1 MDGNPINHK
10 AGGGC
15 PVMHGGN
22 TATDNAVTKWWPEAL
37 NLDIL
42 HQHDRRTDPM
52 DEGYNHREA
61 VKALDFEAVRADVET
76 LLTDS
81 QDWWPADWGHYGGLM
96 IRLAWHSAGSYRLG
110 DGRGGGG
117 AGNIRFAP
125 LNSWPDNAS
134 LDKARRLLW
143 PVKKK
148 YGNALS
154 WADLILLSGTVA
166 YEAMGLKTFGFG
178 FGREDIWGPE
188 KDVYWGS
195 ENQWLAPS
203 ENRYGDLA
211 TPGTMENPLAAV
223 HMGLVYVNPEGVN
236 GNPDPART
244 ALHIRET
251 FGRMAMD
258 DVETAA
264 LTCGGHT
271 VGKAHGAM
279 AGDNIGAEPEGCP
292 VHNQGFGW
300 NNPDQD
306 GKATN
311 AFTSGIEGAW
321 SKEPLKF
328 DMGYFDYLFGYEW
341 ELTKSPAGA
350 HQYQPV
356 NMPEDEKPV
365 DPTDPSVRR
374 MPMMTDADM
383 AMKVDP
389 IYSEICQKFM
399 ADPEF
404 FRDAFARAWF
414 KLTHRDM
421 GPRPNYYG
429 PFVPDEELIWQDPI
443 PAGSTSYD
451 VDAVKAKI
459 AECGLTASEMIATAW
474 DSARTFRG
482 SDKRGGANG
491 ARIRLA
497 PQKDWAGNEP
507 VRLAKVLGILEP
519 IAGDAGAS
527 IADVIVLA
535 GNVGLEQAIKA
546 AGFGVNVPFTP
557 GRGDAT
563 DAQTDADSFSVLE
576 PLADGFRNW
585 QLKEYSV
592 SPEAMMLDRAQLL
605 GLTAAEMT
613 VLVGGMRV
621 LGTNH
626 GGGKHGVFTNRV
638 GALTTDFFVNLT
650 DMGMSWHPV
659 DGGTYELRDRATGAV
674 KFTATSADLVFGSNS
689 ILRAYAEVYAQ
700 DDNAEKFV
708 RDFVA
713 AWTKVMNNDRF
724 DLVA

>member
-1 MDGNPINHK
+1 MDGTPHNHQS
-10 AGGGC
+10 GGC

-22 TATDNAVTKWWPEAL
+22 TGTGNSVTKWWPDAL

-42 HQHDRRTDPM
+42 SQHDTRTNPM
-52 DEGYNHREA
+52 DADYNHREA
-61 VKALDFEAVRADVET
+61 VKGLDFKAVRADVEA

-110 DGRGGGG
+110 DGRGGAGS
-117 AGNIRFAP
+117 GNIRFAP

-154 WADLILLSGTVA
+154 WADLIVLSGTVA
-166 YEAMGLKTFGFG
+166 YESMGLKTFGFG

-203 ENRYGDLA
+203 ENRYGDLE
-211 TPGTMENPLAAV
+211 TPGTLENPLGAV
-223 HMGLVYVNPEGVN
+223 HMGLIYVNPEGVN
-236 GNPDPART
+236 GNPDPAKT
-244 ALHIRET
+244 AMHIRET
-251 FGRMAMD
+251 FARMAMND
-258 DVETAA
+258 EETAA

-279 AGDNIGAEPEGCP
+279 PGDNIGAEPEACP
-292 VHNQGFGW
+292 VSSQGLGW
-300 NNPDQD
+300 ENPDQN
-306 GKATN
+306 GKAAN

-321 SKEPLKF
+321 TKEPLKF
-328 DMGYFDYLFGYEW
+328 DMGYFDYLFGYKW
-341 ELTKSPAGA
+341 ELGKSPAGA
-350 HQYQPV
+350 HQWQPV
-356 NMPEDEKPV
+356 DMPEDEKPV

-389 IYSEICQKFM
+389 TYNAICQKFM
-399 ADPEF
+399 ADPDYF
-404 FRDAFARAWF
+404 ADTFARAWF

-421 GPRPNYYG
+421 GPRVNYYG
-429 PFVPDEELIWQDPI
+429 PDVPSEDLIWQDPI
-443 PAGSTSYD
+443 PAGSTDYD
-451 VDAVKAKI
+451 IDAVKAKI
-459 AECGLTASEMIATAW
+459 ADSGLTIAEMITTAW

-507 VRLAKVLGILEP
+507 ERLAKVLGVLEP
-519 IAGDAGAS
+519 IAAETGAS

-535 GNVGLEQAIKA
+535 GNVGLEQAINA
-546 AGFGVNVPFTP
+546 AGFDVAVPFSA
-557 GRGDAT
+557 GRGDASIE
-563 DAQTDADSFSVLE
+563 QTDVDSFSVLE

-585 QLKEYSV
+585 QLKEYAV

-613 VLVGGMRV
+613 VLVGGLRV
-621 LGTNH
+621 LGANH
-626 GGGKHGVFTNRV
+626 GGSPHGVFTDRV
-638 GALTTDFFVNLT
+638 GQLTTDFFVTLT
-650 DMGMSWHPV
+650 DMSLSWHPV
-659 DGGTYELRDRATGAV
+659 DGGTYELRDRASGEV

-689 ILRAYAEVYAQ
+689 ILRSYAEVYAQ

-713 AWTKVMNNDRF
+713 AWTKIMNNDRF

>member
-1 MDGNPINHK
+1 MDGNPHNHQS
-10 AGGGC
+10 GGC

-22 TATDNAVTKWWPEAL
+22 TGTGNSVTKWWPDAL

-42 HQHDRRTDPM
+42 SQHDTRTNPM
-52 DEGYNHREA
+52 DADYNHREA
-61 VKALDFEAVRADVET
+61 VKGLDFKAVRADVEA

-110 DGRGGGG
+110 DGRGGAGS
-117 AGNIRFAP
+117 GNIRFAP

-154 WADLILLSGTVA
+154 WADLIVLSGTVA
-166 YEAMGLKTFGFG
+166 YESMGLKTFGFG

-203 ENRYGDLA
+203 ENRYGDLE
-211 TPGTMENPLAAV
+211 TPGTLENPLGAV
-223 HMGLVYVNPEGVN
+223 HMGLIYVNPEGVN

-251 FGRMAMD
+251 FARMAMND
-258 DVETAA
+258 EETAA

-279 AGDNIGAEPEGCP
+279 AGDHIGAEPEACP
-292 VHNQGFGW
+292 VTGQGLGW
-300 NNPDQD
+300 DNPDQD

-321 SKEPLKF
+321 TKHPTKF
-328 DMGYFDYLFGYEW
+328 DMGFFDYLFGYEW
-341 ELTKSPAGA
+341 ELGKSPAGA
-350 HQYQPV
+350 NQWQPV
-356 NMPEDEKPV
+356 DMPEDEKPV

-374 MPMMTDADM
+374 MPLMTDADM
-383 AMKVDP
+383 AMKIDP
-389 IYSEICQKFM
+389 TYNAICQKFM
-399 ADPEF
+399 ADPDYF
-404 FRDAFARAWF
+404 ADTFARAWF

-421 GPRPNYYG
+421 GPRVNYYG
-429 PFVPDEELIWQDPI
+429 PDVPAEELVWQDPI
-443 PAGSTSYD
+443 PAGSTGYN
-451 VDAVKAKI
+451 VEAVKAKI
-459 AECGLTASEMIATAW
+459 AESGLTAVEMINTAW

-491 ARIRLA
+491 GRIRLA

-507 VRLAKVLGILEP
+507 ERLAKVLGVLEP
-519 IAGDAGAS
+519 IAAETGAS
-527 IADVIVLA
+527 VADVIVLA
-535 GNVGLEQAIKA
+535 GNVGLEQSIKA
-546 AGFGVNVPFTP
+546 AGYDVAVPFST

-563 DAQTDADSFSVLE
+563 DEQTDVDSFSVLE

-585 QLKEYSV
+585 QLKEYAV

-605 GLTAAEMT
+605 GLTASEMT
-613 VLVGGMRV
+613 VLVGGLRV
-621 LGTNH
+621 LGANH
-626 GGGKHGVFTNRV
+626 SGSAHGVFTDRV
-638 GALTTDFFVNLT
+638 GQLTTDFFVNLT
-650 DMGMSWHPV
+650 DMSLSWQPV
-659 DGGTYELRDRATGAV
+659 DGGTYELRDRASGEV

-689 ILRAYAEVYAQ
+689 ILRGYAEVYAQ

-713 AWTKVMNNDRF
+713 AWTKIMNNDRF
-724 DLVA
+724 DLAA

>member
-1 MDGNPINHK
+1 MDGNNMH
-10 AGGGC
+10 GLGGC
-15 PVMHGGN
+15 PVNHGGN
-22 TATDNAVTKWWPEAL
+22 TSMEKPVTKWWPNAL

-42 HQHDRRTDPM
+42 HQHGARTNPM
-52 DEGYNHREA
+52 DPDYDHRGA
-61 VKALDFEAVRADVET
+61 VKALDFEGVKADVKALMTE
-76 LLTDS
+76 S

-96 IRLAWHSAGSYRLG
+96 IRLAWHSAGSYRIQ
-110 DGRGGGG
+110 DGRGGAGS
-117 AGNIRFAP
+117 GNIRFAP

-154 WADLILLSGTVA
+154 WADLIILAGNMA
-166 YEAMGLKTFGFG
+166 YESMGLKTFGFG

-188 KDVYWGS
+188 TDVYWGS
-195 ENQWLAPS
+195 EQEWLAPS
-203 ENRYGDLA
+203 ENRYGDLENA
-211 TPGTMENPLAAV
+211 STLENPLSAV
-223 HMGLVYVNPEGVN
+223 HMGLIYVNPEGVN

-244 ALHIRET
+244 AQHVRET
-251 FGRMAMD
+251 FARMAMND
-258 DVETAA
+258 EETAA

-279 AGDNIGAEPEGCP
+279 AGDNIGVEPEAAGIE
-292 VHNQGFGW
+292 HQGFGW
-300 NNPDQD
+300 ANPDH
-306 GKATN
+306 GGTASRS
-311 AFTSGIEGAW
+311 FTSGIEGAW
-321 SKEPLKF
+321 TKHPTQF
-328 DMGYFDYLFGYEW
+328 DMGYFDYLFNYEW

-350 HQYQPV
+350 HQWKPV
-356 NMPEDEKPV
+356 NMPDSEMPV
-365 DPTDPSVRR
+365 DAGDGATPK

-389 IYSEICQKFM
+389 IYNEICQKFM
-399 ADPEF
+399 ADPEYF
-404 FRDAFARAWF
+404 KDTFGRAWF

-421 GPRPNYYG
+421 GPRANYYG
-429 PFVPDEELIWQDPI
+429 PDVPAEDLIWQDPV
-443 PAGSTSYD
+443 PAGATGYD

-459 AECGLTASEMIATAW
+459 AASDLTPAEMIATAW

-507 VRLAKVLGILEP
+507 DRLAKVLAVLEP
-519 IAGDAGAS
+519 IAAETGAS
-527 IADVIVLA
+527 VADVIVLA
-535 GNVGLEQAIKA
+535 GSVGLEQAIE
-546 AGFGVNVPFTP
+546 AGGHSMSVPFSP

-563 DAQTDADSFSVLE
+563 QAQTDADSFRVLE
-576 PLADGFRNW
+576 PVADAFRNW
-585 QLKEYSV
+585 QKDLYAV
-592 SPEAMMLDRAQLL
+592 SAEEMMLDRAQLM

-613 VLVGGMRV
+613 VLVGGLRV
-621 LGTNH
+621 LGTNYD
-626 GGGKHGVFTNRV
+626 GDKMGVFSDRE

-650 DMGMSWHPV
+650 DMAYSWHPV
-659 DGGTYELRDRATGAV
+659 AGGTYELRDRATGDV
-674 KFTATSADLVFGSNS
+674 KWEATSADLVFGSNS
-689 ILRAYAEVYAQ
+689 VLRSYAEVYAQ

-708 RDFVA
+708 KDFIA
-713 AWTKVMNNDRF
+713 AWTKVMNADRF

>member
-1 MDGNPINHK
+1 MDGNPHNHQT
-10 AGGGC
+10 GGC

-22 TATDNAVTKWWPEAL
+22 TGTGNSVTKWWPDAL

-42 HQHDRRTDPM
+42 SQHDTRTNPM
-52 DEGYNHREA
+52 DADYNHREA
-61 VKALDFEAVRADVET
+61 VKGLDFKAVRADVEV

-110 DGRGGGG
+110 DGRGGAGS
-117 AGNIRFAP
+117 GNIRFAP

-154 WADLILLSGTVA
+154 WADLIVLSGTVA
-166 YEAMGLKTFGFG
+166 YESMGLKTFGFG

-203 ENRYGDLA
+203 ESRYGDLE
-211 TPGTMENPLAAV
+211 TPGTLENPLGAV
-223 HMGLVYVNPEGVN
+223 HMGLIYVNPEGVN

-251 FGRMAMD
+251 FARMAMD
-258 DVETAA
+258 DEETAA

-279 AGDNIGAEPEGCP
+279 AGDNIGSEPEACP
-292 VHNQGFGW
+292 VSGQGLGW
-300 NNPDQD
+300 DNPDQN

-321 SKEPLKF
+321 TKEPLKF

-341 ELTKSPAGA
+341 ELGKSPAGA
-350 HQYQPV
+350 HQWQPV
-356 NMPEDEKPV
+356 DMPEDEKPV

-389 IYSEICQKFM
+389 AYNAICQKFM
-399 ADPEF
+399 AVPDYF
-404 FRDAFARAWF
+404 ADTFARAWF

-421 GPRPNYYG
+421 GPRVNYYG
-429 PFVPDEELIWQDPI
+429 PDVPAEDLIWQDPI
-443 PAGSTSYD
+443 PVGSTDYD
-451 VDAVKAKI
+451 VEAVKAKI
-459 AECGLTASEMIATAW
+459 ADSGLAAIEMINTAW

-507 VRLAKVLGILEP
+507 ERLAKVLGVLEP
-519 IAGDAGAS
+519 IAAETGAS
-527 IADVIVLA
+527 VADVIVLA
-535 GNVGLEQAIKA
+535 GNVGLEQSIKA
-546 AGFGVNVPFTP
+546 AGFNVTVPFSA

-563 DAQTDADSFSVLE
+563 DEQTDTDSFSVLE

-585 QLKEYSV
+585 QLKEYAV
-592 SPEAMMLDRAQLL
+592 SPEAMMLDRSQLL
-605 GLTAAEMT
+605 GLTASEMT
-613 VLVGGMRV
+613 VLVGGLRV
-621 LGTNH
+621 LGANH
-626 GGGKHGVFTNRV
+626 GGTAHGVFTDRV
-638 GALTTDFFVNLT
+638 GQLTTDFFVSLT
-650 DMGMSWHPV
+650 DMSLSWHPV
-659 DGGTYELRDRATGAV
+659 EGGTYELRDRASGEV
-674 KFTATSADLVFGSNS
+674 KFTATSTDLVFGSNS
-689 ILRAYAEVYAQ
+689 ILRGYAEVYAQ

-713 AWTKVMNNDRF
+713 AWTKIMNNDRF
-724 DLVA
+724 DLLA